1 MIKEFQQSFFQI
13 SFLGLIWIT
22 LIASITNIETEI
34 NFYYFWRLILIS
46 ILIGITFGVIY
57 PYLWK
62 YATTNS
68 ITNVFICSTDNTA
81 IIMLSVYLFSE
92 HLFKYLFSYLYIILI
107 FNIIL
112 HLIIFKIYSDY
123 LNRKYILEINTFK
136 AGN

>member
-13 SFLGLIWIT
+13 SFLALIWIT
-22 LIASITNIETEI
+22 LIASITNIETAI
-34 NFYYFWRLILIS
+34 NFNYFWKLILIS
-46 ILIGITFGVIY
+46 TLIGITFGVIY

-92 HLFKYLFSYLYIILI
+92 YLFKNLFPYLYIILI

-112 HLIIFKIYSDY
+112 HFFIFKIYSDY
-123 LNRKYILEINTFK
+123 LNRKYILEINTLK
-136 AGN
+136 GRN